1 MRASTFH
8 LAALLTLTWQ
18 FGMLAQPARPAAG
31 SRDTLTADDI
41 ARQIDQRDTGKDSRL
56 EMAMSLFD
64 RQGRA
69 RERRLT
75 VTTLR
80 AAGARGDRVLVRF
93 EAPNDIKGTGL
104 LVWEH
109 PAAEDERF
117 LYLPALGRVRRI
129 AGSEKQESFVGSD
142 LSYEDIGGREL
153 DEYQYALPE
162 RDATWTSPSGESH
175 PAWRLESRSRD
186 AQAAYPRV
194 ISLVRKDNFVVVQAD
209 IHNRRGELEKRYQV
223 RDLRLID
230 GIWTAMALSMTNSLQ
245 RTRTELSVTAVKYN
259 VGLSDGAFTRRQLEQ
274 PPR

>member
-1 MRASTFH
+1 MHATPPH
-8 LAALLTLTWQ
+8 LAAVLTLACLLGAHAVTGQ
-18 FGMLAQPARPAAG
+18 QPAAPGAE
-31 SRDTLTADDI
+31 TADWI
-41 ARQIDQRDTGKDSRL
+41 ARAIDRRDTGKDSRL
-56 EMAMSLFD
+56 AMTMTLFD
-64 RQGRA
+64 RQGRP

-80 AAGARGDRVLVRF
+80 TAGTRGDRVLVRF
-93 EAPNDIKGTGL
+93 DAPNDIKGTGL

-162 RDATWTSPSGESH
+162 RHATWTSPSGESH

-186 AQAAYPRV
+186 AQAMYPRAV
-194 ISLVRKDNFVVVQAD
+194 SLVRKDNFVVVQAD
-209 IHNRRGELEKRYQV
+209 IYNRRDEAEKRYDV
-223 RDLRLID
+223 RELRQID
-230 GIWTAMALSMTNSLQ
+230 GIWTATAVSMANSVQ
-245 RTRTELSVTAVKYN
+245 RTRTEMTVTSAKYN
-259 VGLSDGAFTRRQLEQ
+259 IGLAESAFTRRELEQ
-274 PPR
+274 QPR